1 VKFRIRPVVVTTA
14 KDVYPVVRVAE
25 VGEVPDYYTVYEVDS
40 DGLEDAIADYPT
52 HQECVDYVARLVK

>member
-1 VKFRIRPVVVTTA
+1 MKFRIRPVVETT
-14 KDVYPVVRVAE
+14 DEDCRPVVRVAE